1 MRFARVSSA
10 LLFVAAAAG
19 CTSDNDGPTG
29 EPKLQQVAYFE
40 TRDVA
45 VSGDLAQSATKYV
58 RANDLLTH
66 SGGDWKVRATQD
78 AGGMKHVRMHQMH
91 NGVRVWGGDIVVHT
105 QGNKYS
111 SVAGSRVTDLQ
122 GFDIKATVA
131 DADAL
136 ATAKQDYALRTKDPK
151 VALRYD
157 REQTELVI
165 FPQPG
170 ASTALAWHT
179 SFYTELQA
187 GIEPALMHYFVDA
200 KSGQILSK
208 YNGIHTVFAQASGP
222 GGNAKVDHPW
232 VNQLDVQKDGATYK
246 AETPRLKTSDMMN
259 ATSGNGTVATGSLEA
274 FADAALNDAHGHAEQ
289 TLNMMDQWQ
298 GLNSIDN
305 AGFQIVSRAHYGNNY
320 ENAFWDGAQM
330 TYGDGQNYFYPL
342 SGDID
347 VVAHEVS
354 HGFTSFHSDLVYSG
368 ESGGMNESFSDIA
381 GAVAE
386 HFDEGDG
393 ADFDVGADIFKE
405 VGAALRYMC
414 DPTAD
419 NVSIDHYSDYAGQ
432 DVHYTSGIMNKAF
445 CLAARRFTGDVTQEA
460 NTAAV
465 RKLSTAFYKANSSYW
480 TASSTFQQGCQGV
493 IDAARELAFTEDE
506 ITQIRDSW
514 IDVGVYCDGAVEP
527 LICDE
532 TFTTETGT
540 VTSPNYP
547 AEYPNNVNRTVC
559 IIPAS
564 GNAATVS
571 FTAFN
576 TEAGWDFVTVKDGVT
591 GEVLSGPT
599 SGTTAPPPATSTIV
613 VIKFTSD
620 TIITRPGWS
629 ASW

>member
-29 EPKLQQVAYFE
+29 APKLQQVAYFE
-40 TRDVA
+40 THDVA

-58 RANDLLTH
+58 RSNDLLTS
-66 SGGDWKVRATQD
+66 SGDDWSVRATQD

-91 NGVRVWGGDIVVHT
+91 GGVRVWGGDIVVHT
-105 QGNKYS
+105 QGSKYS
-111 SVAGSRVTDLQ
+111 SVAGNRVTDLQ

-136 ATAKQDYALRTKDPK
+136 ATAKQDYSLRTKDPK
-151 VALRYD
+151 VTLKFD
-157 REQTELVI
+157 RMNTELVI
-165 FPQPG
+165 FPQAA
-170 ASTALAWHT
+170 ASTRLAWHT

-187 GIEPALMHYFVDA
+187 GIEPALMHYMVDA
-200 KSGQILSK
+200 KTGQILTK
-208 YNGIHTVFAQASGP
+208 WNGIHTVFAQASGP
-222 GGNAKVDHPW
+222 GGNAKVAHPW
-232 VNQLDVQKDGATYK
+232 VNQLDVQKDGATWK
-246 AETPRLKTSDMMN
+246 AETPRVKTSDMMN
-259 ATSGNGTVATGSLEA
+259 STSGNGTVATGSLEA
-274 FADAALNDAHGHAEQ
+274 FGDAPINDAHGHAEQ
-289 TLNMMDQWQ
+289 TLNMLDQWQ
-298 GLNSIDN
+298 GHNSIDD
-305 AGFQIVSRAHYGNNY
+305 AGFQIVSRVHYGSNY

-347 VVAHEVS
+347 VVAHEIN
-354 HGFTSFHSDLVYSG
+354 HGFTTFHSDLTYSG

-419 NVSIDHYSDYAGQ
+419 GASIDHYSDYAGQ
-432 DVHYTSGIMNKAF
+432 DVHYTSGIQNKAF
-445 CLAARRFTGDVTQEA
+445 CLAARRFTGDVDQEA
-460 NTAAV
+460 NAVAV
-465 RKLSTAFYKANSSYW
+465 RRLSTAFYKANASYW
-480 TASSTFQQGCQGV
+480 TASSTFAQGCQGV
-493 IDAARELAFTEDE
+493 IDAARELAFTDVE
-506 ITQIRDSW
+506 IGQIRDSY

-527 LICDE
+527 LICDD

-547 AEYPNNVNRTVC
+547 ANYPDNFKRTYC

-564 GNAATVS
+564 GNPATVT

-576 TEAGWDFVTVKDGVT
+576 TEAGWDFVTVKDGET
-591 GEVLSGPT
+591 GEVLSTT
-599 SGTTAPPPATSTIV
+599 SGTTPPPPATAKIV
-613 VIKFTSD
+613 SIKFTSD
-620 TIITRPGWS
+620 VTITAPGWS